1 MPKGSLINTLKDI
14 LRWVERRSKESNT
27 QDIYMNQCVQQGTQ
41 RYLNKCEYNGISVEV
56 IGESIVSNDIGEI
69 SRSTPIKLDIDLNP
83 KNILST
89 TQDKILTV
97 EWNGFIEEENILIE
111 KEDNNEMQEQ
121 ELVYEE
127 IEKKIVTE
135 LAKLDNDSIYSTN
148 LSKNNG
154 EYINILNIKRKKG
167 QRIYVDNNTNSIYE
181 LTEEQEIINENNP
194 KKSKISNHKNKITQS
209 LYTDEWLF
217 E

>member
-1 MPKGSLINTLKDI
+1 MPKKNLVNTLKDI

-27 QDIYMNQCVQQGTQ
+27 QGIYKNQCIEQVTQ
-41 RYLNKCEYNGISVEV
+41 KYFNKHQHNRISVEV
-56 IGESIVSNDIGEI
+56 IGESVVFNDIGEV
-69 SRSTPIKLDIDLNP
+69 SRSTPIKLDIDLLNP

-97 EWNGFIEEENILIE
+97 EWDGFIEGENILIE
-111 KEDNNEMQEQ
+111 KEDNIEIQ

-127 IEKKIVTE
+127 IEKKIAEE
-135 LAKLDNDSIYSTN
+135 LAKLDNDSVYSTN

-154 EYINILNIKRKKG
+154 EYTNILNIKRKKD

-181 LTEEQEIINENNP
+181 SIEEQEIINENNP
-194 KKSKISNHKNKITQS
+194 KKSKMSNYGNETILS

>member
-27 QDIYMNQCVQQGTQ
+27 QDIYMNQYVEQGTQ
-41 RYLNKCEYNGISVEV
+41 KYLNKCKYNGISVEV

-69 SRSTPIKLDIDLNP
+69 SRSTPIKLDIDLINP

-89 TQDKILTV
+89 IQDKIITV
-97 EWNGFIEEENILIE
+97 EWNGFIEEENILVE
-111 KEDNNEMQEQ
+111 KEDNNEIQEQ
-121 ELVYEE
+121 ELVYNE
-127 IEKKIVTE
+127 IEKKIVIE
-135 LAKLDNDSIYSTN
+135 LAKLDDSIYSTN
-148 LSKNNG
+148 LSKSNG
-154 EYINILNIKRKKG
+154 EYINILNIKRKKD
-167 QRIYVDNNTNSIYE
+167 QRIYVDNNTNSMYE

-194 KKSKISNHKNKITQS
+194 KKSKISNYKNKTTQS